1 MKRYNTS
8 VKDVEKLKEVYTDK
22 NLYKDILYKTW
33 YKLYMLQN
41 YNISMDMFKGA
52 NLRWSSIITY
62 LTHIRAIYKGYKYK
76 DPMTKSL
83 VEYIQGLMDSGTEP
97 YPKVQKN
104 IITIEQLVKS
114 GLLTKNEI
122 NYIYSSVG
130 VTEENPDTSV
140 AWTHEF
146 NNRQV
151 GEVHGGSYT
160 SIVESLPENY
170 IKPTSKQKIF
180 EHKNTTNPFVHSNKD
195 IQSIYK
201 KAFKLI

>member
-8 VKDVEKLKEVYTDK
+8 VKDVEKLKEVYTKK

-83 VEYIQGLMDSGTEP
+83 VEYIQGLIDSGTEP
-97 YPKVQKN
+97 YPKVQQN

-114 GLLTKNEI
+114 GLLTKTEI
-122 NYIYSSVG
+122 DYIYSSVG
-130 VTEENPDTSV
+130 VTEDNPDTSI
-140 AWTHEF
+140 AWTHDF

-151 GEVHGGSYT
+151 GEVHGASYT
-160 SIVESLPENY
+160 SIVETLPEES
-170 IKPTSKQKIF
+170 IKPSNKQKIF
-180 EHKNTTNPFVHSNKD
+180 EHKNSTNPFIHNNKD